1 MRTLKYPPL
10 SREKGITAMSRYC
23 QVTGKKPM
31 SGNNVSHANNRTKRK
46 QKPNI
51 QKKRFYLPSEDRWI
65 KLDVSKK
72 GLKTID
78 KKGIETVVEEIR
90 QRGEKV

>member
-1 MRTLKYPPL
+1 M
-10 SREKGITAMSRYC
+10 ARYC
-23 QVTGKKPM
+23 QVTGKKPL

-65 KLDVSKK
+65 KLSVSKK

>member
-1 MRTLKYPPL
+1 M
-10 SREKGITAMSRYC
+10 ARYC
-23 QVTGKKPM
+23 QVTGKKPQ

-46 QKPNI
+46 QKPNL
-51 QKKRFYLPSEDRWI
+51 QKKKFYLPSEDRWI
-65 KLDVSKK
+65 KLTVSAR
-72 GLKTID
+72 GIKTID

>member
-1 MRTLKYPPL
+1 
-10 SREKGITAMSRYC
+10 MSRYC
-23 QVTGKKPM
+23 QVTGKKPL
-31 SGNNVSHANNRTKRK
+31 SGNNVSHANNRTNRK

-51 QKKRFYLPSEDRWI
+51 QKKRFFHPGEDRWI
-65 KLDVSKK
+65 TLDVSKK
-72 GLKTID
+72 GLKIID